1 MQAQKERGSQVE
13 GRNRRGYQQRY
24 QQGGPVYNIDYD
36 RKLQH
41 MIDNQLRQDTRIKE
55 NMNRELK
62 EKIIREVEERIT
74 FLVQSLKTQ
83 YVQTMTPQYH
93 QQDAVMQQY
102 QHQPHQMEQQAQQQ
116 RV

>member
-1 MQAQKERGSQVE
+1 MES
-13 GRNRRGYQQRY
+13 RNRQGYQQRY

-36 RKLQH
+36 RKPQH

-62 EKIIREVEERIT
+62 EEIIREVEERIT

-83 YVQTMTPQYH
+83 QVQTMTPQYH